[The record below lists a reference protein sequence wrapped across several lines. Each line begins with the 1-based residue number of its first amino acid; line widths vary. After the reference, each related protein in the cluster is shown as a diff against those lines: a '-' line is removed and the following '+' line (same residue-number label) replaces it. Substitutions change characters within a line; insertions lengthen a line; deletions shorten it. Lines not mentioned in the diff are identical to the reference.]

1 MYAHAGF
8 GIVFDIILLTVP
20 LYLIYSN
27 MIWSAKM
34 LRVMLIF
41 SVGKDSLVIDHKLY
55 C

>member
-1 MYAHAGF
+1 V
-8 GIVFDIILLTVP
+8 VFDIILLAAP

-27 MIWSAKM
+27 MIWSAQT

-41 SVGKDSLVIDHKLY
+41 GVGKDSLVMNRTLH